1 MGKVNFTA
9 DTPVQQLSG
18 TLAGVTYRTDAEGNT
33 FAFVRKRSSIPLIDE
48 CIDLIQAQQ
57 LANHPDTPQ
66 QIADRRKALYMR
78 IKRLYLRYKDY
89 PQLIDNPDE
98 LRKAILLAYR
108 QKRKR

>member
-66 QIADRRKALYMR
+66 QIADRRHALYMR
-78 IKRLYLRYKDY
+78 LLRLYNRYKDH
-89 PQLIDNPDE
+89 PLLANDRNK
-98 LRKAILLAYR
+98 LRDAILLAYR
-108 QKRKR
+108 QARWL